1 MSVRLDRA
9 LRPHRRSAESPAGPV
24 AAVMPG
30 PLVLDLIAALVE
42 SGAPP
47 AAALRGAG
55 AVLADLGDPR
65 GEKLLRLSD
74 LVTGPMPEPD
84 FPEPDAVT
92 AALTEALTLAARS
105 GLPPSALIRRAATE
119 ERRRQA
125 TARAAA
131 IHRLEVLLVIPG
143 AVCLLPAFV
152 LLGIAPLVIRLVTG

>member
-1 MSVRLDRA
+1 
-9 LRPHRRSAESPAGPV
+9 
-24 AAVMPG
+24 MPG

-55 AVLADLGDPR
+55 AVLADLGDSR
-65 GEKLLRLSD
+65 GEKLLRLAD
-74 LVTGPMPEPD
+74 LVSGPLAEQETATAD
-84 FPEPDAVT
+84 GT
-92 AALTEALTLAARS
+92 IAALAEALTLAARS

-125 TARAAA
+125 AARSAA

-143 AVCLLPAFV
+143 AACLLPAFV
-152 LLGIAPLVIRLVTG
+152 LLGIAPLVIRLVAG